1 MTFDVG
7 RIRKDF
13 PILDRTVRGGRPL
26 AYLDSANTSQKPRQV
41 IDALSEFYE
50 RHNANIHRATH
61 ELGEEATEAYEGA
74 RLKVARFV
82 GAADET
88 EVVFT
93 KNVSEAINLVA
104 YSLGNATAL
113 SGPLALR
120 DGDEI
125 VVTEMEHHSN
135 LVPWQLLC
143 QRTGAR
149 LRWFGV
155 TEDGRLDMS
164 RADELINPRTRL
176 VALAHQSNVLGT
188 INPVA
193 EIAGRAHAAGAL
205 VLADA
210 AQSVPHGRVDVRDL
224 GADFVGFTGH
234 KMCGPTGIGVL
245 WARRELLEQMPP
257 FLGGGEMIESVWMD
271 RATFAAPPHKFEAG
285 TMPIA
290 QAVGLGAAVD
300 YLTEV
305 GLDAIR
311 EHEQELV
318 RRALPAL
325 AGIEGLRI
333 LGPVTPQDRGSA
345 ISFEVDGIHPHD
357 MSQVLDD
364 RGIAVR
370 AGHHCAWPLHRALG
384 VQAST
389 RASFYLYNTPAE
401 VDALAEAIGY
411 ARHFFKVALCSS
423 NPCTRRSSWT
433 TTGTRTTRACGTR
446 TTRRCITSTRRAVMR

>member
-1 MTFDVG
+1 MTSGVRGSSPGRALEVG

-26 AYLDSANTSQKPRQV
+26 IYLDSANTSQKPRQV
-41 IDALSEFYE
+41 IDTLTDFYE

-74 RLKVARFV
+74 RIKVGQFI

-88 EVVFT
+88 EIVFT

-104 YSLGNATAL
+104 YSIGNASVGA
-113 SGPLALR
+113 GAGRLR
-120 DGDEI
+120 LGEGDEI
-125 VVTEMEHHSN
+125 VITEMEHHSN
-135 LVPWQLLC
+135 IVPWQLLC
-143 QRTGAR
+143 ERTGAR

-155 TEDGRLDMS
+155 TPDGRLDES
-164 RADELINPRTRL
+164 KAGELINERTKL

-188 INPVA
+188 VNPVA
-193 EIAGRAHAAGAL
+193 DIAARAHAVGAL
-205 VLADA
+205 VLVDA
-210 AQSVPHGRVDVRDL
+210 AQSAPHGLADVRTL

-245 WARRELLEQMPP
+245 WARRELLEEMPP
-257 FLGGGEMIESVWMD
+257 FLGGGEMIEMVWMD
-271 RATFAAPPHKFEAG
+271 RSTFAPPPHKFEAG

-305 GLDAIR
+305 GLEAVR
-311 EHEQELV
+311 AHEQDLL
-318 RRALPAL
+318 RHAL
-325 AGIEGLRI
+325 AALTDIEGLRI
-333 LGPVTPQDRGSA
+333 LGPTEAVDRGGA
-345 ISFEVDGIHPHD
+345 ISFELDGLHPHD
-357 MSQVLDD
+357 VSQVLDD
-364 RGIAVR
+364 RGVAVR

-389 RASFYLYNTPAE
+389 RASLYLYNTHDE
-401 VDALAEAIGY
+401 VDALADGLREAQ
-411 ARHFFKVALCSS
+411 RFF
-423 NPCTRRSSWT
+423 
-433 TTGTRTTRACGTR
+433 GTA
-446 TTRRCITSTRRAVMR
+446 